1 MDVLDLALKEQELI
15 VEIRRYLHENPEL
28 SGNEENTVAYIM
40 RKLKEFGVPCLSVT
54 QGGVLGFIGGNEQS

>member
-40 RKLKEFGVPCLSVT
+40 RKLKE
-54 QGGVLGFIGGNEQS
+54 